1 MDFFASIQSRQ
12 TVGQEESAAVAV
24 ARPARCRGLDV
35 ADPGERQ
42 NLFAISNVSE
52 HLNILRT
59 YLQMCVGVLLS
70 CPLSPKC
77 RAFKS

>member
-1 MDFFASIQSRQ
+1 M
-12 TVGQEESAAVAV
+12 VGQEESAAVAV
-24 ARPARCRGLDV
+24 VRPARCRGLDV

-59 YLQMCVGVLLS
+59 YLQMCVGMLLRLGIL
-70 CPLSPKC
+70 PL
-77 RAFKS
+77 KSKM